1 MKPRF
6 EKRWLILAGLFLVRT
21 SMGFQ
26 YQTVGPLAS
35 LLVPDLAIDYARIGA
50 LIGLYDLPG
59 IALSLPGA
67 LLGKRFGDK
76 RVALAALGFMTL
88 GGLIMS
94 IGASYPQVAFGRLL
108 SGIGGSTLTVLLTKM
123 TVDWFSGR
131 EIVVAIASLLSSWPL
146 GISLALMSLGPVATA
161 SSWRAG
167 MLLAALFCAFGMA
180 LLAVVYHAPPGT
192 PDGTTAAR
200 KRLNLSRG
208 TLGLVL
214 LCAFMWGLINV
225 GLSSLLNF
233 TPDFLISVGYSG
245 ILAGALVSLITWV
258 MIPSLILGGYL
269 AERLHRPNLM
279 MSACFILI
287 GLGMFL
293 LPVVPAPTLIFIGIG
308 LLFGPLG
315 GLSMAMPARVLSP
328 ENRSAGMG
336 IFYTCSTAI
345 SAFLPVAAGYSRDIT
360 HNPAAPL
367 IFGGALFVLCV
378 ANLWLFNFFQRRWAG
393 PVVKSL
399 VEN

>member
-1 MKPRF
+1 
-6 EKRWLILAGLFLVRT
+6 
-21 SMGFQ
+21 
-26 YQTVGPLAS
+26 
-35 LLVPDLAIDYARIGA
+35 
-50 LIGLYDLPG
+50 
-59 IALSLPGA
+59 
-67 LLGKRFGDK
+67 
-76 RVALAALGFMTL
+76 
-88 GGLIMS
+88 
-94 IGASYPQVAFGRLL
+94 
-108 SGIGGSTLTVLLTKM
+108 
-123 TVDWFSGR
+123 
-131 EIVVAIASLLSSWPL
+131 
-146 GISLALMSLGPVATA
+146 
-161 SSWRAG
+161 
-167 MLLAALFCAFGMA
+167 
-180 LLAVVYHAPPGT
+180 
-192 PDGTTAAR
+192 
-200 KRLNLSRG
+200 
-208 TLGLVL
+208 
-214 LCAFMWGLINV
+214 
-225 GLSSLLNF
+225 
-233 TPDFLISVGYSG
+233 
-245 ILAGALVSLITWV
+245 
-258 MIPSLILGGYL
+258 PSLILGGYL